1 MPDIRPGGYGA
12 SIEARGLSRA
22 RRLRGAICLAIVA
35 LLTLP
40 TLTSVWETEH
50 GTVLITTERDAF
62 VVVSMTSY
70 GWRGSPM
77 RLAMILA
84 RGAIGGAAEFSQ
96 QRSRVVLA
104 RLQPGGVQRQVVEGR
119 SGRVGFVDGKLVVVN
134 AGLRW
139 AGDRFVR
146 LTDAE
151 KTDAIERV
159 STTNESGGVFRRG
172 LLSAFETDVTFSL
185 NGDAYRLRAK
195 PKGRFNSLTVSRNGG
210 PVETVV
216 SVDGRVRFVSRATYE
231 ELFGL
236 TPDP

>member
-1 MPDIRPGGYGA
+1 MRQRTRA
-12 SIEARGLSRA
+12 WRFLQVTNRRA
-22 RRLRGAICLAIVA
+22 RLLGGALCVALVA

-40 TLTSVWETEH
+40 RLSSVWEKEH
-50 GTVLITTERDAF
+50 GAVLVATERDAF
-62 VVVSMTSY
+62 VVVSMSSF

-84 RGAIGGAAEFSQ
+84 RGALGGAGEFSQ
-96 QRSRVVLA
+96 KRSRVVLA
-104 RLQPGGVQRQVVEGR
+104 RLQPAGVQRQVVEGL
-119 SGRVGFVDGKLVVVN
+119 SGRVGFVDGKIVVVN

-151 KTDAIERV
+151 KSDAIERV
-159 STTNESGGVFRRG
+159 SMTNESGRVFRRG

-185 NGDAYRLRAK
+185 NGDVYRLRAK
-195 PKGRFNSLTVSRNGG
+195 PKGGLKSLTVSRNGG

-216 SVDGRVRFVSRATYE
+216 SVDEGVRFVSGATYE
-231 ELFGL
+231 ELFGRA
-236 TPDP
+236 PEP